1 MKIYLMRHG
10 ETKWNKRSKLQGQVD
25 IPLAPKGIEQA
36 EMTSEGMKD
45 IPFDHIF
52 SSPLKRAYKT
62 AQVVRRDRPIEIV
75 RDDRLKE
82 MSFGTSEGKII
93 GKIMANPAMV
103 RYQRFRLD
111 PAHFR
116 PAKYGEYFQDVLKTN
131 RRILSRRRLFHLE
144 GKAENVLIVAHGC
157 VVRSF
162 ILNLTGAF
170 PLGRV
175 LEDAFWKELL
185 FGAAFEYKNGEIN
198 MIYENKLYY
207 DVDCPDWQQQVPV
220 YKKGRA
226 R

>member
-1 MKIYLMRHG
+1 MKIYIMRHG

-36 EMTSEGMKD
+36 QMTAEGMKE

-62 AQVVRRDRPIEIV
+62 AQIVRMDRPIEIV

-82 MSFGTSEGKII
+82 MSFGTSEGKCI
-93 GKIMANPAMV
+93 GKIMENPAMT

-111 PAHFR
+111 PEHFR
-116 PAKYGEYFQDVLKTN
+116 PAKYGEYFQDVL
-131 RRILSRRRLFHLE
+131 RRTDEFFKEEIVPLE

-162 ILNLTGAF
+162 ILNLTGRS
-170 PLGRV
+170 LGQ
-175 LEDAFWKELL
+175 FWKTP
-185 FGAAFEYKNGEIN
+185 FGKNCSSVALNIK
-198 MIYENKLYY
+198 MVK
-207 DVDCPDWQQQVPV
+207 
-220 YKKGRA
+220 
-226 R
+226 

>member
-1 MKIYLMRHG
+1 MKIYIMRHG

-25 IPLAPKGIEQA
+25 IPLAEEGIEQA
-36 EMTSEGMKD
+36 RQTAEGMKD

-62 AQVVRRDRPIEIV
+62 AQIVRGNRDIEIV

-82 MSFGTSEGKII
+82 MSFGVAEGRLI
-93 GKIMANPAMV
+93 GKVMSNPALV

-116 PAKYGEYFQDVLKTN
+116 PAKHGEYFQDVLKRTDEFFQEE
-131 RRILSRRRLFHLE
+131 IVPLE
-144 GKAENVLIVAHGC
+144 GKAENILIVAHGC
-157 VVRSF
+157 AARSF
-162 ILNLTGAF
+162 ILNFTKR
-170 PLGRV
+170 PLG
-175 LEDAFWKELL
+175 EFWKTP
-185 FGAAFEYKNGEIN
+185 FGKNCSSAAFEYKNGEIN

-207 DVDCPDWQQQVPV
+207 DVDCPDWQQQVPA
-220 YKKGRA
+220 YKKGRT

>member
-116 PAKYGEYFQDVLKTN
+116 PAKYGEYFQDVLKRTDEFFQEE
-131 RRILSRRRLFHLE
+131 IVPLE
-144 GKAENVLIVAHGC
+144 GKAENILIVAHGC
-157 VVRSF
+157 VVRRNCSS
-162 ILNLTGAF
+162 
-170 PLGRV
+170 
-175 LEDAFWKELL
+175 
-185 FGAAFEYKNGEIN
+185 AAFEYKNGEIN

>member
-93 GKIMANPAMV
+93 GKIMANPQWFV
-103 RYQRFRLD
+103 IRD
-111 PAHFR
+111 
-116 PAKYGEYFQDVLKTN
+116 
-131 RRILSRRRLFHLE
+131 S
-144 GKAENVLIVAHGC
+144 VLIRTFPSCKVWRVFSGC
-157 VVRSF
+157 
-162 ILNLTGAF
+162 I
-170 PLGRV
+170 
-175 LEDAFWKELL
+175 KE
-185 FGAAFEYKNGEIN
+185 N
-198 MIYENKLYY
+198 
-207 DVDCPDWQQQVPV
+207 
-220 YKKGRA
+220 R
-226 R
+226 

>member
-111 PAHFR
+111 PGTFPSCKVWR
-116 PAKYGEYFQDVLKTN
+116 VFSGCIKEN
-131 RRILSRRRLFHLE
+131 R
-144 GKAENVLIVAHGC
+144 
-157 VVRSF
+157 
-162 ILNLTGAF
+162 
-170 PLGRV
+170 
-175 LEDAFWKELL
+175 
-185 FGAAFEYKNGEIN
+185 
-198 MIYENKLYY
+198 
-207 DVDCPDWQQQVPV
+207 
-220 YKKGRA
+220 
-226 R
+226 

>member
-1 MKIYLMRHG
+1 
-10 ETKWNKRSKLQGQVD
+10 
-25 IPLAPKGIEQA
+25 
-36 EMTSEGMKD
+36 MKD

-116 PAKYGEYFQDVLKTN
+116 PAKYGEYF
-131 RRILSRRRLFHLE
+131 
-144 GKAENVLIVAHGC
+144 LIVAHGC

-162 ILNLTGAF
+162 ILNFTKR
-170 PLGRV
+170 PLS
-175 LEDAFWKELL
+175 EFWKTP
-185 FGAAFEYKNGEIN
+185 FGRNCSSAAFEYKNGEIN

>member
-1 MKIYLMRHG
+1 MKIYIMRHG

-36 EMTSEGMKD
+36 QMTAEGMKE

-62 AQVVRRDRPIEIV
+62 AQIVRMDRPIEIV

-82 MSFGTSEGKII
+82 MSFGTSEGKCI
-93 GKIMANPAMV
+93 GKIMENPAMT

-111 PAHFR
+111 PEHFR
-116 PAKYGEYFQDVLKTN
+116 PAKYGEYFQDVL
-131 RRILSRRRLFHLE
+131 RRTDEFFKEEIIPLE
-144 GKAENVLIVAHGC
+144 GKAEKVLIVAHGC

-162 ILNLTGAF
+162 ILNLTGRS
-170 PLGRV
+170 LGQ
-175 LEDAFWKELL
+175 FWKTP
-185 FGAAFEYKNGEIN
+185 FGKNCSSVAFEYKNGEIN

-207 DVDCPDWQQQVPV
+207 DTDCPDWQQQIPS
-220 YKKGRA
+220 YKKGYRK
-226 R
+226 

>member
-25 IPLAPKGIEQA
+25 ILLAPKGIEQA

-103 RYQRFRLD
+103 STSPDCKIITFSFGIPISMARSLC
-111 PAHFR
+111 
-116 PAKYGEYFQDVLKTN
+116 
-131 RRILSRRRLFHLE
+131 LF
-144 GKAENVLIVAHGC
+144 K
-157 VVRSF
+157 
-162 ILNLTGAF
+162 
-170 PLGRV
+170 
-175 LEDAFWKELL
+175 
-185 FGAAFEYKNGEIN
+185 
-198 MIYENKLYY
+198 
-207 DVDCPDWQQQVPV
+207 
-220 YKKGRA
+220 
-226 R
+226 

>member
-36 EMTSEGMKD
+36 EMTSEGLKD

-116 PAKYGEYFQDVLKTN
+116 PAKYGEYFQDVLKRTDEFFQEE
-131 RRILSRRRLFHLE
+131 IVSLE
-144 GKAENVLIVAHGC
+144 GKAENILIVAH
-157 VVRSF
+157 VRSF
-162 ILNLTGAF
+162 ILNFTKR
-170 PLGRV
+170 PLS
-175 LEDAFWKELL
+175 EFWKTP
-185 FGAAFEYKNGEIN
+185 FGRNCSSAAFEYKNGEIN

-207 DVDCPDWQQQVPV
+207 DVDCPDWQQQIPV
-220 YKKGRA
+220 YKKGRT

>member
-82 MSFGTSEGKII
+82 MSFGTSEGLS
-93 GKIMANPAMV
+93 GK
-103 RYQRFRLD
+103 
-111 PAHFR
+111 
-116 PAKYGEYFQDVLKTN
+116 
-131 RRILSRRRLFHLE
+131 
-144 GKAENVLIVAHGC
+144 
-157 VVRSF
+157 
-162 ILNLTGAF
+162 
-170 PLGRV
+170 
-175 LEDAFWKELL
+175 
-185 FGAAFEYKNGEIN
+185 
-198 MIYENKLYY
+198 
-207 DVDCPDWQQQVPV
+207 
-220 YKKGRA
+220 
-226 R
+226 

>member
-93 GKIMANPAMV
+93 GKIHLFSLIHPENT
-103 RYQRFRLD
+103 L
-111 PAHFR
+111 HTL
-116 PAKYGEYFQDVLKTN
+116 QDGNVPDQDGISDNEPLPD
-131 RRILSRRRLFHLE
+131 SPLF
-144 GKAENVLIVAHGC
+144 
-157 VVRSF
+157 S
-162 ILNLTGAF
+162 
-170 PLGRV
+170 
-175 LEDAFWKELL
+175 
-185 FGAAFEYKNGEIN
+185 
-198 MIYENKLYY
+198 
-207 DVDCPDWQQQVPV
+207 Q
-220 YKKGRA
+220 
-226 R
+226 

>member
-82 MSFGTSEGKII
+82 MSFGTSVI
-93 GKIMANPAMV
+93 
-103 RYQRFRLD
+103 RD
-111 PAHFR
+111 
-116 PAKYGEYFQDVLKTN
+116 
-131 RRILSRRRLFHLE
+131 S
-144 GKAENVLIVAHGC
+144 VLIRHI
-157 VVRSF
+157 S
-162 ILNLTGAF
+162 
-170 PLGRV
+170 V
-175 LEDAFWKELL
+175 LQSMESIFRM
-185 FGAAFEYKNGEIN
+185 Y
-198 MIYENKLYY
+198 
-207 DVDCPDWQQQVPV
+207 
-220 YKKGRA
+220 
-226 R
+226 

>member
-116 PAKYGEYFQDVLKTN
+116 PAKYGEYFQDVLKRTDEFFQEE
-131 RRILSRRRLFHLE
+131 IVPLE
-144 GKAENVLIVAHGC
+144 GKAENILIVHM
-157 VVRSF
+157 
-162 ILNLTGAF
+162 
-170 PLGRV
+170 
-175 LEDAFWKELL
+175 
-185 FGAAFEYKNGEIN
+185 AA
-198 MIYENKLYY
+198 
-207 DVDCPDWQQQVPV
+207 
-220 YKKGRA
+220 
-226 R
+226 

>member
-116 PAKYGEYFQDVLKTN
+116 PAKYGEYFQDVLKRTDEFFQEE
-131 RRILSRRRLFHLE
+131 IVPLE
-144 GKAENVLIVAHGC
+144 GKAENILIVAHGC
-157 VVRSF
+157 VVSF
-162 ILNLTGAF
+162 ILNFTA
-170 PLGRV
+170 PSQRV

-185 FGAAFEYKNGEIN
+185 FCSI
-198 MIYENKLYY
+198 
-207 DVDCPDWQQQVPV
+207 
-220 YKKGRA
+220 
-226 R
+226 